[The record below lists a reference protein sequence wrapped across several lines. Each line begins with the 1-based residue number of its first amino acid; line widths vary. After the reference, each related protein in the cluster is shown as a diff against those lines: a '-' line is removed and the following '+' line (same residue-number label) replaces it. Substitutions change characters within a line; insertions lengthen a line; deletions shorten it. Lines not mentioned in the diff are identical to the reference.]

1 MAERQ
6 VCIQNRLGLHAR
18 ASALFV
24 KTAGEFTSAVFIRR
38 DDMEVNGKSIMGV
51 LLLAAS
57 RGTSLTLRVEGE
69 DENLALDALENLI
82 NDLFGEGE

>member
-24 KTAGEFTSAVFIRR
+24 KTAAEFQSDVFIRR

-57 RGTSLTLRVEGE
+57 RGITLTLRVEGK
-69 DENLALDALENLI
+69 DEFLALDALENLI
-82 NDLFGEGE
+82 NNLFGEGE